1 MVQNKRQK
9 KTKNE
14 PKKDRR
20 RVRETKNKNGTSDEN
35 PVPKQP
41 RRKSS
46 VVTTGGGNVEKRE
59 LRKRKPSSHSSCKF
73 CTQHALEDL
82 HARQKKKRRNY
93 EKRGSRGKRSRK
105 GQSEGRLSPVP
116 PKRRR
121 TARVTVNESNQEC
134 INPERENIL
143 VHANENDEEPD
154 SESSDIMYLGSQ
166 RRRTPSDLDDEDSEE
181 SGSESSDIVYLGSQ
195 IRRSPPDVDDEDSEE
210 SESESSDIVYLGSQI
225 RRSPSDADEE
235 DSEET
240 GSESSDVVFLG
251 SYEVQSSS
259 EPSHENSVDS
269 ESAPVDPD
277 SREQI
282 SPINVV
288 SDDDGAET
296 DQMSSE
302 PVEPSAEPNEISSIS
317 ALSDENNNET
327 VPKPTEPVE
336 QNRNENNSSIC
347 AFPNKDTAESDSKSK
362 KPVETESNEKII
374 RIIVDSDEED
384 EAETYPKSSEV
395 VGAEINEKIA
405 LSDGNNEKTDPK
417 SKEPVRAESNEKII
431 RIIVDSDEEDEEETY
446 PKSSEV
452 VGAEIN
458 EKIAL
463 SDGNNEKTGPKFKE
477 LVESDKNKQISS
489 ITLLSDE
496 TALESDP
503 KSSGQ
508 LSSTTVCSGESNREV
523 ESDSNTLVGP
533 SSREQYVPPLLSDDD
548 IVVPEDPSL
557 NVLWLA
563 DQPQNTI
570 SEMTFAE
577 LNANFNGINSSYI
590 FGPEPRFLVPGRNSG
605 EFDPGFAYSNWPVF
619 NEQST
624 SSYVYPYENPLQLD
638 LNPVVDAARKNND
651 EEAPNNA

>member
-1 MVQNKRQK
+1 
-9 KTKNE
+9 
-14 PKKDRR
+14 
-20 RVRETKNKNGTSDEN
+20 
-35 PVPKQP
+35 
-41 RRKSS
+41 
-46 VVTTGGGNVEKRE
+46 
-59 LRKRKPSSHSSCKF
+59 
-73 CTQHALEDL
+73 
-82 HARQKKKRRNY
+82 
-93 EKRGSRGKRSRK
+93 
-105 GQSEGRLSPVP
+105 
-116 PKRRR
+116 
-121 TARVTVNESNQEC
+121 
-134 INPERENIL
+134 
-143 VHANENDEEPD
+143 
-154 SESSDIMYLGSQ
+154 MYLGSQ

-210 SESESSDIVYLGSQI
+210 SESGSSDIVYLGT
-225 RRSPSDADEE
+225 DADEE

-277 SREQI
+277 NREQI

-302 PVEPSAEPNEISSIS
+302 PVEPSVEPNEISSIS

-336 QNRNENNSSIC
+336 QNRNENNSSIS
-347 AFPNKDTAESDSKSK
+347 AFPHKDTAESDSKSK
-362 KPVETESNEKII
+362 KPMETESNEKII

-384 EAETYPKSSEV
+384 EAETDPKSNEV
-395 VGAEINEKIA
+395 VGAEINEKSSSINRLCFSAPPFFHRTLSVA

-458 EKIAL
+458 EK
-463 SDGNNEKTGPKFKE
+463 S
-477 LVESDKNKQISS
+477 SS

-508 LSSTTVCSGESNREV
+508 LSSTTMCSGESNRGV

-590 FGPEPRFLVPGRNSG
+590 FGPEPR
-605 EFDPGFAYSNWPVF
+605 
-619 NEQST
+619 
-624 SSYVYPYENPLQLD
+624 YVYPYENPLQLD